1 MCSPASTVV
10 SPGLAN
16 PSDSSDWTL
25 AVKPKD
31 DTSARIRLVR
41 WVSSCKQ
48 VFIAELLVRSTGWD
62 RWDSKSWNK

>member
-1 MCSPASTVV
+1 MCSPASTIA
-10 SPGLAN
+10 SPDLTN
-16 PSDSSDWTL
+16 PPDPNDWIL
-25 AVKPKD
+25 VMKPKD

-62 RWDSKSWNK
+62 RDR